1 MVKDDAIVISE
12 ATEIMRSLP
21 TEMQRDDQIMEAV
34 LASLQQGQS
43 KLEVRQDA
51 LEIAHMKLQ
60 KTVTHGFSLVNEQF
74 VAIKH
79 KAKIDRI
86 HAEYAQKE
94 AQQAAV
100 KAEKALEKAHE
111 VAIATARAE
120 AKADG
125 ARDEAKRANR
135 FVMADPLLIM
145 LGAAILLV
153 AAMTSFARLQV
164 VTEPKPNQPAP
175 LICGKDL
182 ACNIPM
188 QSQPANQPTNNF
200 KGRV

>member
-1 MVKDDAIVISE
+1 MVKDDAIVILE

-21 TEMQRDDQIMEAV
+21 TEMQRDDQIMESV
-34 LASLQQGQS
+34 ITSLQQGQS

-51 LEIAHMKLQ
+51 LEIAQMKLE
-60 KTVTHGFSLVNEQF
+60 KAVAHGFALVNDQF

-79 KAKIDRI
+79 EAKIDRI

-94 AQQAAV
+94 AQQAAA
-100 KAEKALEKAHE
+100 KAEKALEKAQE

-145 LGAAILLV
+145 LGVAILVVAAI
-153 AAMTSFARLQV
+153 ASFARLQV
-164 VTEPKPNQPAP
+164 VTEPNDQPAP
-175 LICGKDL
+175 LICGRDL
-182 ACNIPM
+182 PCNIPM
-188 QSQPANQPTNNF
+188 RSPS
-200 KGRV
+200 GGV

>member
-12 ATEIMRSLP
+12 ATEIMQSLP
-21 TEMQRDDQIMEAV
+21 TAMQRDDQIMDSV
-34 LASLQQGQS
+34 ITSLQQGQS
-43 KLEVRQDA
+43 MAAVRMDA
-51 LEIAHMKLQ
+51 LEIAHMKLE
-60 KTVTHGFSLVNEQF
+60 KTVAHGFALVGDQI

-79 KAKIDRI
+79 EAKIDRI

-94 AQQAAV
+94 AQQAAI

-111 VAIATARAE
+111 VAIAAAKAE

-145 LGAAILLV
+145 LGAAILVV
-153 AAMTSFARLQV
+153 AAMASFARLQV
-164 VTEPKPNQPAP
+164 VTEPKTEQSTP

-188 QSQPANQPTNNF
+188 QPQPANNF
-200 KGRV
+200 KGGV